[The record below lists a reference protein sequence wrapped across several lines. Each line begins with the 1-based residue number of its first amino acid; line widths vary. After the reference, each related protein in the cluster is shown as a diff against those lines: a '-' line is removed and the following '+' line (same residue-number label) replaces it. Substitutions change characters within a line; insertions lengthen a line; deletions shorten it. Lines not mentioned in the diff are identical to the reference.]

1 MKHKVEYF
9 AKSRVEEKLKYKKYQ
24 DQKNHGI
31 SPSKKELVVKLSQNR
46 DQVSRSQ
53 DCFLPLLAGIH
64 N

>member
-1 MKHKVEYF
+1 MKHKVKYF

-46 DQVSRSQ
+46 DQVSR
-53 DCFLPLLAGIH
+53 
-64 N
+64 